1 MERVTPTVFTDT
13 TLRGCNPSFVVTSD
27 GVVVIDTPQLPT
39 RAVAMRAEAESH
51 GPLRY
56 LINTEHHVDHIFGNY
71 FFKGACPVVEHRG
84 MYDNFMVVTPDL
96 DPYEYAREAIP
107 TDDPEGAEIF
117 PDRETYY
124 ADPNKGSIVFTGDLT
139 LSVGDRTF
147 RILHTPGHTPGQV
160 AVHVPEDR
168 VVFTGDTVFCECQT
182 WLMTSNIDQ
191 WIAALDRIGSL
202 DVDHVIPGHGPVTT
216 RAYLA
221 VQRSNLL
228 DWKAAVAAAVAK
240 GWSRAETIERVNFA
254 DRYPVDIGQGYM
266 MDHIQTL
273 NAGSLWDKFT
283 ATPQGG

>member
-84 MYDNFMVVTPDL
+84 VFDNFMVVTPDL